1 MENMA
6 GKDVKKTT
14 TTKNATVMTTT
25 SGRKVIKMFTAP
37 IGFPDNI
44 VKTKKKKFCKK
55 KYKATK

>member
-14 TTKNATVMTTT
+14 TTKNATVTTTT
-25 SGRKVIKMFTAP
+25 SGRKVIKTFTAP

-44 VKTKKKKFCKK
+44 VKTFCKK